1 MMNPEFYALGIL
13 GDSAF
18 FDLLV
23 LAITCQLHT
32 LSSRICSHVVAGF
45 CMVKRF
51 LRFRIF
57 VTQTV
62 MLLIL
67 ADIVETIQKVIHRIS
82 S

>member
-1 MMNPEFYALGIL
+1 
-13 GDSAF
+13 
-18 FDLLV
+18 
-23 LAITCQLHT
+23 
-32 LSSRICSHVVAGF
+32 
-45 CMVKRF
+45 MVKRF